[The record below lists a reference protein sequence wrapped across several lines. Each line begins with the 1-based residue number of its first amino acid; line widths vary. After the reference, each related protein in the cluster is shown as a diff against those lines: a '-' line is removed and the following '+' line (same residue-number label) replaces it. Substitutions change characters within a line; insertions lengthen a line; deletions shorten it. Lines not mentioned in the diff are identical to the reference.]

1 MMSASSATDMS
12 AQNTSQ
18 YQAPGS
24 LGNMGQNTDREVM
37 ANSVTVRAS
46 LTNGA
51 QHANTA
57 NASQF
62 VSMAWGVALVYW
74 VCWAAVRYLP

>member
-18 YQAPGS
+18 YHAPGS
-24 LGNMGQNTDREVM
+24 LGNMGQNTDRDVM
-37 ANSVTVRAS
+37 ANRVTVRAS

-57 NASQF
+57 NAIQF
-62 VSMAWGVALVYW
+62 VILGVALV
-74 VCWAAVRYLP
+74 CWACWGAVRYLP